1 MSIKT
6 ICECDGQWCYRE
18 EEFEYL
24 PSFDSELPADGW
36 IFDHTTDSHYGPSCV
51 EKMKLSGELEDL
63 GIEECPAVTNAAVL
77 SVLPRSGVTD
87 MAV

>member
-6 ICECDGQWCYRE
+6 ICECDGQGCYRE

-36 IFDHTTDSHYGPSCV
+36 IFDRTTDSHYCPSCV
-51 EKMKLSGELEDL
+51 EKMKLTGEIEDL
-63 GIEECPAVTNAAVL
+63 GEA
-77 SVLPRSGVTD
+77 SDG
-87 MAV
+87 